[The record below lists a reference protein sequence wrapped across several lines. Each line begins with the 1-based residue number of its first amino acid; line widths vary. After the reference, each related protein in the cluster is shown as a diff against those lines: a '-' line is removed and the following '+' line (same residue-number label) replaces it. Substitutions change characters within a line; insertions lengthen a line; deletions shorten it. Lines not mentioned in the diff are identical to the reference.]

1 MWVLFFWLCS
11 TYILWLFVSEAVYT
25 VKERRMETVC
35 VYHAG
40 AATSV
45 MFPVCDSLF
54 YFQSKNVSSY
64 IQEGILKKFTVCK
77 WILTIKRTHSKQ
89 SSNLNYWKICWSN
102 HYGSILGN
110 RHPPKFSQDVY
121 YTSVI
126 NLISGDS
133 FFVPK
138 AFDEDLNT
146 VCKDDVTC
154 PCAEVNFSILEGNED
169 GLFTIDPQSGALSI
183 SSGAVPQRD
192 RYEITLKASNQLNSI
207 NQPESTALV
216 IVDFPKYQSEVESP
230 HHIEKR
236 VKFQKTES

>member
-1 MWVLFFWLCS
+1 MWFIRFS
-11 TYILWLFVSEAVYT
+11 FYT
-25 VKERRMETVC
+25 MKLYSIR
-35 VYHAG
+35 H
-40 AATSV
+40 
-45 MFPVCDSLF
+45 F
-54 YFQSKNVSSY
+54 K
-64 IQEGILKKFTVCK
+64 KKFSVCK

-146 VCKDDVTC
+146 VCKDDATC
-154 PCAEVNFSILEGNED
+154 PCAEVNFSILDGNED

>member
-1 MWVLFFWLCS
+1 MLERPWMWCS
-11 TYILWLFVSEAVYT
+11 QYVIHVFIFK
-25 VKERRMETVC
+25 VK
-35 VYHAG
+35 
-40 AATSV
+40 
-45 MFPVCDSLF
+45 MFQDSLPIPW
-54 YFQSKNVSSY
+54 SY
-64 IQEGILKKFTVCK
+64 
-77 WILTIKRTHSKQ
+77 SKQ
-89 SSNLNYWKICWSN
+89 SNLNYWKICWSN

-121 YTSVI
+121 YTSVTD
-126 NLISGDS
+126 LISGDN
-133 FFVPK
+133 FFVPE
-138 AFDEDLNT
+138 AFDEDLKT
-146 VCKDDVTC
+146 VCKEDATC
-154 PCAEVNFSILEGNED
+154 PCAEVNFSILDGNED